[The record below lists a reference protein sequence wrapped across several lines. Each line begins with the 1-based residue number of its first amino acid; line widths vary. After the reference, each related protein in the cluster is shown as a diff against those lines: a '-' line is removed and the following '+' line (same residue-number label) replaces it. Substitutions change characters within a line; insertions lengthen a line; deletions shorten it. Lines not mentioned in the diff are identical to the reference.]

1 MKQVGASHGV
11 GKSNFFVNPVSLGT
25 QVLAK
30 KTSKLE
36 QFETMTKPCDEFGKI
51 WLPW

>member
-1 MKQVGASHGV
+1 MKQVGASHRV
-11 GKSNFFVNPVSLGT
+11 GKSNFFVNPDSLGI

-30 KTSKLE
+30 KTSK
-36 QFETMTKPCDEFGKI
+36 QFEIMTKPCDEFGKI